1 MPGSALFR
9 ELVFLVVVLPAL
21 VVSPLVR
28 AVDVPAASLIQPSM
42 TAACS
47 AWREHIGDL
56 IDQHRVAGDVD
67 EKALFEFV
75 LQFIAARDN
84 CTFGKFDAG
93 LRMYEE
99 IPLGRV
105 HGALK

>member
-28 AVDVPAASLIQPSM
+28 AVDVPAASM

-56 IDQHRVAGDVD
+56 IDQHRVAEDID

-75 LQFIAARDN
+75 LQFIAARNN